1 MSSENLIPWIFK
13 TTIVTLSS
21 VVIAVVLILLIGL
34 FDSKVDND
42 KIFEII
48 GPAFNTIVGAFVGL
62 IGGLTIS
69 KHSKDCDKE
78 DSK

>member
-1 MSSENLIPWIFK
+1 MNNNIIPWIFK
-13 TTIVTLSS
+13 TTIITLSS
-21 VVIAVVLILLIGL
+21 VVISVVLILLIGL

-62 IGGLTIS
+62 IGGLTIN
-69 KHSKDCDKE
+69 KNSKDCNKDE
-78 DSK
+78 SK